1 MPEFSYVARNHSG
14 EKVSGSVSA
23 DSRREAL
30 AALAG
35 QTLFPIDVR
44 ADSPVVEDHRVRR
57 VPAQLLAT
65 TYGQMSDLLRS
76 GVPLLRAL
84 EVLQRQTSHTG
95 LIHVLGQ
102 MHRQIE
108 DGATMAEAMGRFERI
123 FGEMTVSMIRAGGE
137 GGFLEEA
144 FLRVAEFTEAS
155 EDLKKR
161 TIGALVY
168 PVFLAVVGVVVV
180 TVLIVFFVPRFETLF
195 DRLRERG
202 ELPAVTSGLLWLSAR
217 LGRWGLDGWTLI
229 RLVLLAGIVA
239 LGWYVRKWLRTDAG
253 RLWWDRVRLKLPL
266 VGPIFLSLAV
276 ARFCRVLG
284 TLLRNGVPI
293 LRSLESSAEATAN
306 RVLAQAIRKASE
318 NISAGQPLA
327 KPLAACGQFPVIVVE
342 MIAVAEQANT
352 LEKVLLEI
360 ADSLERRTWRR
371 LDLAVRLIEPIL
383 LLFLAGAV
391 LVVVVALL
399 LPVLKMGTTM

>member
-1 MPEFSYVARNHSG
+1 MPDFSYVARDSSG
-14 EKVSGSVSA
+14 GKVSGSISA
-23 DSRREAL
+23 DGRREAL

-35 QTLFPIDVR
+35 QALFPIEVR

-57 VPAQLLAT
+57 VPAQLLAN
-65 TYGQMSDLLRS
+65 TYGQMADLLRS
-76 GVPLLRAL
+76 GVPLLRSL
-84 EVLQRQTSHTG
+84 EVLQRQTSHAG
-95 LIHVLGQ
+95 LSQVLGQ

-144 FLRVAEFTEAS
+144 FSRVAEFTEAQ

-168 PVFLAVVGVVVV
+168 PLFLAAVGTVVV
-180 TVLIVFFVPRFETLF
+180 TVLIVFFVPRFESLF
-195 DRLRERG
+195 AQLRERG
-202 ELPAVTSGLLWLSAR
+202 ELPAVTTGLLWTSHQAW
-217 LGRWGLDGWTLI
+217 RWGW
-229 RLVLLAGIVA
+229 LVLILLVGA
-239 LGWYVRKWLRTDAG
+239 GWYVRRWLRTEAG
-253 RLWWDRVRLKLPL
+253 RFWWDRIRLKLPL

-293 LRSLESSAEATAN
+293 LRSLQSSSEATAN
-306 RVLAQAIRKASE
+306 RVLGAAIRKASE
-318 NISAGQPLA
+318 SISAGQPLA
-327 KPLAACGQFPVIVVE
+327 KPLAASGQFPLLVVE
-342 MIAVAEQANT
+342 MIAVAEQSNT

-360 ADSLERRTWRR
+360 ADALERRTWRQ

-383 LLFLAGAV
+383 LLILAGAV
-391 LVVVVALL
+391 LVVVIALL
-399 LPVLKMGTTM
+399 LPVFRMGATI